1 MTKRFQ
7 IKAIVDDVNSCD
19 CCGKTG
25 LIRTVAIEDLESGE
39 VKYFGTTCAMQPVK
53 GFGIEKPE
61 MAKAKRDFER
71 AQAILWAKARAIYKE
86 RGGEMHTVMVP
97 YTHKGRQ
104 GMTPERRFN
113 NQALFDAICVELG
126 GVKAFMA

>member
-7 IKAIVDDVNSCD
+7 ILAIVDDVTSCD

-25 LIRTVAIEDLESGE
+25 LARTVAIEDLETGI

-61 MAKAKRDFER
+61 LAKAKRAYDH
-71 AQAILWAKARAIYKE
+71 ACAKLWAKARVIYKE
-86 RGGEMHTVMVP
+86 RGGELHTVLVP
-97 YTHKGRQ
+97 YTHKGRA
-104 GMTPERRFN
+104 GLTPERRFN
-113 NQALFDAICVELG
+113 DQALFDAIFAELG
-126 GVKAFMA
+126 GAKAFL